1 MPWSYKSR
9 MTRLKPARLQLEVTI
24 AKSWS
29 MIQCMY
35 TLWQRVEP
43 PPDKIPCQ
51 PIKLSA
57 ESPRVEPAHTCQGNF
72 VAQSWCQNRACACCK
87 HGPDVLRLI
96 TLYTSRLP
104 WKLCGTG
111 LFLQKWFP
119 RIENAIDNFDY
130 FNQSVLFINC
140 SHRILGGH
148 RSQLDAA
155 PHSCRDLKMER
166 NCLRDKIM
174 MAIIFDTL
182 RVVGYEPDVI

>member
-1 MPWSYKSR
+1 

-29 MIQCMY
+29 LIQCMY

-87 HGPDVLRLI
+87 HGSDVLRLI

-104 WKLCGTG
+104 GNFVAPACAFKNDFLGLKTLLIILTTSINQFCSSIAVTG
-111 LFLQKWFP
+111 YL
-119 RIENAIDNFDY
+119 EAIAHN
-130 FNQSVLFINC
+130 
-140 SHRILGGH
+140 
-148 RSQLDAA
+148 
-155 PHSCRDLKMER
+155 
-166 NCLRDKIM
+166 
-174 MAIIFDTL
+174 
-182 RVVGYEPDVI
+182 

>member
-1 MPWSYKSR
+1 

-29 MIQCMY
+29 LIQCMY

-104 WKLCGTG
+104 GNFVAPACACKNDFLGLKTLLIILTTSINQFCSSIAVTG
-111 LFLQKWFP
+111 YL
-119 RIENAIDNFDY
+119 EAIAHN
-130 FNQSVLFINC
+130 
-140 SHRILGGH
+140 
-148 RSQLDAA
+148 
-155 PHSCRDLKMER
+155 
-166 NCLRDKIM
+166 
-174 MAIIFDTL
+174 
-182 RVVGYEPDVI
+182 

>member
-1 MPWSYKSR
+1 MPWSYNSR

-87 HGPDVLRLI
+87 HGSDVLRLI
-96 TLYTSRLP
+96 TFYTSHLP
-104 WKLCGTG
+104 RKLCGTG
-111 LFLQKWFP
+111 LRLQKWFLGLKTLL
-119 RIENAIDNFDY
+119 IILTTSINQFCSSIAVTGYLEAIAHN
-130 FNQSVLFINC
+130 
-140 SHRILGGH
+140 
-148 RSQLDAA
+148 
-155 PHSCRDLKMER
+155 
-166 NCLRDKIM
+166 
-174 MAIIFDTL
+174 
-182 RVVGYEPDVI
+182 